1 MSEVKRLA
9 NEALERLCK
18 KYPEHP
24 AYQHRGLMQ
33 ASFEIFRN
41 EIVFLEYCEQCEHK
55 TKLNIQSGIGLLFH
69 WRVEYGEKS

>member
-41 EIVFLEYCEQCEHK
+41 EIVFLEYCEQCERQ
-55 TKLNIQSGIGLLFH
+55 TRMNIVNGMRLLH
-69 WRVEYGEKS
+69 GEKS